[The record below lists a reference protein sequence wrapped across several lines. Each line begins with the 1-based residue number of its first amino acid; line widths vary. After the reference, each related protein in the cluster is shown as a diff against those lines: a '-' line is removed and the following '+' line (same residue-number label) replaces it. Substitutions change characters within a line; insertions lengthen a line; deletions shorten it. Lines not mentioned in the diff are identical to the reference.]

1 MLASITS
8 LRTLPDDVGR
18 SLGKLAL
25 DVYFEHHPDAE
36 VKMPEAAGAR
46 VARHRRAAAP
56 LLGRLPSRDV

>member
-36 VKMPEAAGAR
+36 VKNA
-46 VARHRRAAAP
+46 
-56 LLGRLPSRDV
+56 